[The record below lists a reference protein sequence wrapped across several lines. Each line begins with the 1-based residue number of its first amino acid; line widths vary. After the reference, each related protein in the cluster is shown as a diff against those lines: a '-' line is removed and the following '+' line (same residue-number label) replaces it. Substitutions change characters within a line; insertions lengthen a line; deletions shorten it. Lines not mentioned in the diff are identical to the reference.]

1 MRQGEK
7 TLQSGTAGQ
16 KTGVSYPGHG
26 MWTGS
31 SFVWLTGAAGM
42 LGIRSV
48 QYQILKKK
56 VLEASVPCRD
66 TGITAM
72 ICSICGEISVKDRV
86 RVRISREIKTP
97 MLFGYSKPI
106 IVLPHRRYHEEEA
119 EMILRHEIQH
129 YKNRD
134 LWYKFLIM
142 FVCDLYWFNPVL
154 RLMKKAAYQDIE
166 CICDEKV
173 VRRLDLKGKKIYAS
187 TILETAARGKREVV
201 FGTHFSRGKRSVE
214 TRIRN
219 IFTRKNKWGYVFSA
233 FLTAAVIGGTCLWNI
248 RENGGQ
254 QAYDDSLDPGEAAG
268 TRFYIDSGSVL
279 WGYGGNDYGQ
289 LGNGQ
294 VDELGVVYWRR
305 CCARGRASS
314 NDRIRDVSGSYRTGP
329 DRRRCGVCEGRNA
342 VHCISEK

>member
-1 MRQGEK
+1 
-7 TLQSGTAGQ
+7 
-16 KTGVSYPGHG
+16 
-26 MWTGS
+26 
-31 SFVWLTGAAGM
+31 
-42 LGIRSV
+42 
-48 QYQILKKK
+48 
-56 VLEASVPCRD
+56 
-66 TGITAM
+66 
-72 ICSICGEISVKDRV
+72 
-86 RVRISREIKTP
+86 

-219 IFTRKNKWGYVFSA
+219 ILPERT
-233 FLTAAVIGGTCLWNI
+233 
-248 RENGGQ
+248 NG
-254 QAYDDSLDPGEAAG
+254 AMYSLL
-268 TRFYIDSGSVL
+268 S
-279 WGYGGNDYGQ
+279 
-289 LGNGQ
+289 
-294 VDELGVVYWRR
+294 
-305 CCARGRASS
+305 
-314 NDRIRDVSGSYRTGP
+314 
-329 DRRRCGVCEGRNA
+329 
-342 VHCISEK
+342 